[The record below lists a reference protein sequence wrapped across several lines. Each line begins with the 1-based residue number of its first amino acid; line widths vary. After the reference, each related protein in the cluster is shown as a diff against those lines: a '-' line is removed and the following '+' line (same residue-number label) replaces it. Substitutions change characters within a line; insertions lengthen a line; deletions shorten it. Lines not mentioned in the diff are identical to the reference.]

1 MGWIVALIVALAA
14 CEAEPP
20 AAAKRSDVQA
30 SQVPLSCDVFLFRGC
45 PFVACVRTD
54 VTGTLAVTQLGE
66 CVPR

>member
-1 MGWIVALIVALAA
+1 MGWIVVVIMAFLS

-20 AAAKRSDVQA
+20 SPKKPDVQG